1 MVISQRIKPTRRETS
16 RPSSFFY
23 GSDHDN
29 GKTDSNESPH
39 SKASTAHP
47 KQQWGA
53 PSRTAEFAAYHQAL
67 CEALEPVGAL
77 EELLA
82 ERFAHPA
89 LHDLERLQARR
100 KARPSWLQ
108 LRWISQADWISQTD
122 DKRGLEPRQQR
133 NGLRF
138 SSCAAPLPYQAGLK
152 KKGATPAPF
161 ICGKFGSTS
170 LIRSAR

>member
-82 ERFAHPA
+82 ERFARPA

-108 LRWISQADWISQTD
+108 LRWISQANWISQVD

-138 SSCAAPLPYQAGLK
+138 SCAAPSPTEPG
-152 KKGATPAPF
+152 
-161 ICGKFGSTS
+161 
-170 LIRSAR
+170 